1 LISIHHPMNTI
12 SYLIVEDEAK
22 SRQTLLQKIDMCNLS
37 ELTCVGLA
45 ADSTEALW
53 FVEKNHPEII
63 FIDINLPGKNGF
75 EFLETIHEKDYHPE
89 IIFTS
94 AYTENEY
101 LLKALKHSPVNYLIK
116 PIDIDELAASF
127 EKAILRVMLKQNQIA
142 SSGKVKLIGI
152 KEILFLRPEQI
163 AYCRADGHYSNMYLT
178 NGKLELICQSM
189 RSIESELPAKNFFRI
204 DRSSLVNI
212 NIVES
217 IDIKKQICILRE
229 NTYSQSVEMS
239 LIGLKR
245 LMARL
250 EQK

>member
-1 LISIHHPMNTI
+1 
-12 SYLIVEDEAK
+12 
-22 SRQTLLQKIDMCNLS
+22 
-37 ELTCVGLA
+37 
-45 ADSTEALW
+45 
-53 FVEKNHPEII
+53 
-63 FIDINLPGKNGF
+63 
-75 EFLETIHEKDYHPE
+75 
-89 IIFTS
+89 
-94 AYTENEY
+94 
-101 LLKALKHSPVNYLIK
+101 
-116 PIDIDELAASF
+116 
-127 EKAILRVMLKQNQIA
+127 
-142 SSGKVKLIGI
+142 
-152 KEILFLRPEQI
+152 
-163 AYCRADGHYSNMYLT
+163 
-178 NGKLELICQSM
+178 LELICQSM